1 MPISNY
7 APFITFALL
16 VQCFFGIVYLS
27 TYRWNRNKWLVL
39 IFVCVFLMQLGIFTG
54 KESLS
59 FQERIF
65 IGNLGFLMAIP
76 PSLYLF
82 TKELVQIHVK
92 KRVRIIHFLPA
103 LIFYILSFFSDQTQP
118 NFIITTF
125 SNGDYYLLPL
135 SQMISLFIS
144 ILFYTILIVQLIQ
157 QNKEKYKD
165 EYAETTIFLTLDWL
179 KYLTIVILFLSSI
192 AIFIVIFSQNFERLR
207 AIQLWVELIIL
218 LTILAT
224 SYFAF
229 RQPTLY
235 KRTQNINIKEEEI
248 DITSNKSKPLLDKTQ
263 IEKISIDLENYLIKK
278 QPFLNPKIRM
288 PEIAA
293 AIDITPNEF
302 SWFLNEH
309 QETNFFTFIN
319 EHRINYSTQLL
330 KNEDYQQYTLEAISK
345 MAGFQSKTTF
355 NNWFKKIKNMTPSA
369 FRKANY
375 T

>member
-27 TYRWNRNKWLVL
+27 TYHWNRNKWLVL